1 MRSHQFDAVSL
12 VFGVIFAGI
21 GSLFLMGND
30 VGDLVTRFWPAAVVL
45 LGLAM
50 LFSARR
56 DEAPVVATPPRPQ
69 AWPTPPPAPVAPV
82 RPAEAAAPASVV
94 TAEPVVPPVVAPP
107 AQLPEAEVALEE
119 TPPPK
124 PAE

>member
-1 MRSHQFDAVSL
+1 MRSHPFDAVSM

-21 GSLFLMGND
+21 GALFLMGND

-56 DEAPVVATPPRPQ
+56 DEAPVAPAPAYPQ
-69 AWPTPPPAPVAPV
+69 AWPPPPPAPVAPA
-82 RPAEAAAPASVV
+82 RPAEAVVPAPVV
-94 TAEPVVPPVVAPP
+94 ATDPIVPPVVAPP
-107 AQLPEAEVALEE
+107 AQLPEASVPEDA
-119 TPPPK
+119 PPGK

>member
-1 MRSHQFDAVSL
+1 MRSHPFDAVSM

-21 GSLFLMGND
+21 GALFLMGND

-56 DEAPVVATPPRPQ
+56 DEAPVAASQPV
-69 AWPTPPPAPVAPV
+69 WPAPPPAPVAPA
-82 RPAEAAAPASVV
+82 RPAEAVVPAPVV
-94 TAEPVVPPVVAPP
+94 ATDPIVPPVVAPP
-107 AQLPEAEVALEE
+107 AQLPEAEVTPEE
-119 TPPPK
+119 TLPPK